1 MWGLGTSPPG
11 ELPNTWIDGVPRLPK
26 NPIGGLRMVLKKIPD
41 RNQTNK
47 GMIFM
52 NGITNDVPTKPLVLG
67 EDDRL

>member
-1 MWGLGTSPPG
+1 MAYLGFQKIQVWGLQ
-11 ELPNTWIDGVPRLPK
+11 
-26 NPIGGLRMVLKKIPD
+26 MVLKEIPD

-47 GMIFM
+47 GVVFM